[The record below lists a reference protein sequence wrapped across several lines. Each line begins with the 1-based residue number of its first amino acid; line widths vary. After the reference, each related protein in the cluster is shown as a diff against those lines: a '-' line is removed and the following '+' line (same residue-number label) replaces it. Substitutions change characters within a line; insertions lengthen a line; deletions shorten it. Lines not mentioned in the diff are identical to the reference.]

1 MQTRMQTR
9 QHVYTHGYNSPI
21 GDLSLAVDKSG
32 RVLSITPGGARNW
45 EPSSIVEEN
54 KYACGEL
61 EYQLDRY
68 FCGELREFTLR
79 LRLEG
84 TPFQRAVWSRLL
96 KIEYGSTVTYGEIA
110 RKIGRREAA
119 RAVGNAV
126 ARNPI
131 PLLVPCHRVVPACGG
146 TGNYALRTLVDGSGA
161 ESKRMLLALEGALP
175 QRLFTFSRISA

>member
-1 MQTRMQTR
+1 MQTR
-9 QHVYTHGYNSPI
+9 QNVYTHEYKSPI

-32 RVLSITPGGARNW
+32 RVLSITLGAARNW
-45 EPSSIVEEN
+45 EPSWIVEEN

-79 LRLEG
+79 LRLDG

-96 KIEYGSTVTYGEIA
+96 KIEYGCTVTYGEIA
-110 RKIGRREAA
+110 RKIGRRGAA

-146 TGNYALRTLVDGSGA
+146 TGNYALRTLADGSGA